1 MIKVEDAGGEAGVTG
16 SQATGED
23 SRNQAYKQVIKIH
36 PEKSKK
42 VTGEGSS
49 TRTPEESGS
58 LVPLE
63 DCQLRAETS
72 GEKPEQVNCSPK
84 SAITPAKLGGGESRG
99 EGADH
104 EIQLESS
111 ALCSDGPLAELGEG
125 FGGPKEE
132 EKVEKESRAEKGYQV
147 GLLEGQGTPGGTL
160 TPPEPTPWADLEGQ
174 GLKKEALTPQ
184 GAEGGR
190 AGRGKEKSLLEKL
203 LDKAKEMEKKMVV
216 VKEKTPSRKRKKTK
230 QEEEEE
236 QRRMVEQKRMRKVM
250 DRWRRKET
258 PDIDIVEPEKLTVRD
273 VIVVDDGTEVTRQE
287 DEVEKSTVQMARD
300 RFLKLSK
307 NQEDSFKV
315 WKEKRVKNKEID
327 RSALASINNDMCI
340 SSMREGEGGADDR
353 GEKLIGGGAVGP
365 R

>member
-1 MIKVEDAGGEAGVTG
+1 
-16 SQATGED
+16 
-23 SRNQAYKQVIKIH
+23 
-36 PEKSKK
+36 
-42 VTGEGSS
+42 
-49 TRTPEESGS
+49 
-58 LVPLE
+58 
-63 DCQLRAETS
+63 
-72 GEKPEQVNCSPK
+72 
-84 SAITPAKLGGGESRG
+84 
-99 EGADH
+99 
-104 EIQLESS
+104 
-111 ALCSDGPLAELGEG
+111 
-125 FGGPKEE
+125 
-132 EKVEKESRAEKGYQV
+132 
-147 GLLEGQGTPGGTL
+147 
-160 TPPEPTPWADLEGQ
+160 
-174 GLKKEALTPQ
+174 
-184 GAEGGR
+184 
-190 AGRGKEKSLLEKL
+190 
-203 LDKAKEMEKKMVV
+203 MEKKIVV

-236 QRRMVEQKRMRKVM
+236 QRRMVEQKKMRKVM

-287 DEVEKSTVQMARD
+287 DEVEKSTVQKARD

-315 WKEKRVKNKEID
+315 WKEKRVKNKEND

>member
-1 MIKVEDAGGEAGVTG
+1 M
-16 SQATGED
+16 
-23 SRNQAYKQVIKIH
+23 
-36 PEKSKK
+36 
-42 VTGEGSS
+42 
-49 TRTPEESGS
+49 
-58 LVPLE
+58 
-63 DCQLRAETS
+63 
-72 GEKPEQVNCSPK
+72 
-84 SAITPAKLGGGESRG
+84 
-99 EGADH
+99 
-104 EIQLESS
+104 
-111 ALCSDGPLAELGEG
+111 
-125 FGGPKEE
+125 
-132 EKVEKESRAEKGYQV
+132 
-147 GLLEGQGTPGGTL
+147 
-160 TPPEPTPWADLEGQ
+160 EGQ

-190 AGRGKEKSLLEKL
+190 AGGGKEKSLLEKL
-203 LDKAKEMEKKMVV
+203 LDKAKEMEKKIVV

-273 VIVVDDGTEVTRQE
+273 VIENVVHDGIEVTRQE
-287 DEVEKSTVQMARD
+287 DEVEKSTVQKARD